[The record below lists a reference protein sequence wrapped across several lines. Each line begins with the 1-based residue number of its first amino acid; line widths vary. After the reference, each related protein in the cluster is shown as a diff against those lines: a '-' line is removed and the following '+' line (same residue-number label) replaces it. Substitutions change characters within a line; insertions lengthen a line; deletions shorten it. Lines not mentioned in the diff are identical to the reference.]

1 MMIFPYRNRALYWL
15 VLILL
20 AAMPLRAAT
29 GATIKV
35 VLDATQAPQKI
46 LHTQMTLPVKPG
58 PLTLYYPKWIPGEH
72 GPDGPLANLTGLK
85 VRANDKD
92 IGWRRDLLDM
102 FTFHVDVPAGAA
114 SLDIQFDYLE
124 PSGSFGFS
132 GAASASAKMLVVSW
146 NQNVLYPAGLSAQD
160 ITFQPT
166 LRLPAGWKFG
176 TALPVEH
183 QDGDTVEFKP
193 VSLDRLVDSPV
204 IAGEFL
210 RAVDI
215 TPPGEPIHH
224 EIDMAADSA
233 AALEMTPELRLRY
246 VNLVKETEKLFGTRH
261 YREYHF
267 LLSLSDHVAHF
278 GLEHHESND
287 SRVNERGII
296 DPKRQGRTGGLL
308 SHEFVHSWC
317 GKFRRPADLSTPDF
331 EAPMKTDLLWVYE
344 GLTTYLGDL
353 LDERSG
359 LETPEQF
366 REELAATAAEQGP
379 GRPGRTWRSLQDT
392 ADGLNASGFARAGG
406 WLNWRRGADYY
417 PESELVWLE
426 ADTIIRRET
435 HGQKSLDDFCRM
447 FFGGPNNGPELKT
460 YTFEDLVAALKQ
472 IAPYDWS
479 GFFRERLNS
488 NAPEAPLGGIENGGW
503 KVVYTDVEPEAF
515 KSDRRDPA
523 AVRADYSVGLVLGG
537 DGSVHDSMVGSPAYA
552 AGVTSGMKVVAVNGR
567 AFSAEVFRDALKA
580 TKKSA
585 RPLELL
591 VLSDEY
597 YKTVSVDY
605 QGGERYPHLARDE
618 GKPDVLSEI
627 MEPLAK

>member
-1 MMIFPYRNRALYWL
+1 MTFSYRFRTLSWL
-15 VLILL
+15 VAVLLL
-20 AAMPLRAAT
+20 ATPLAT
-29 GATIKV
+29 AGPTIKL
-35 VLDATQAPQKI
+35 VLDATQAPRKI
-46 LHTQMTLPVKPG
+46 LHTQMTLPVNPG

-85 VRANDKD
+85 VSANGSD

-102 FTFHVDVPAGAA
+102 FTFHVDVPAGAS
-114 SLDIQFDYLE
+114 SLDIQFDYIE
-124 PSGSFGFS
+124 PSSSSAFGSG
-132 GAASASAKMLVVSW
+132 SASAKMLVIPW
-146 NQNVLYPAGLSAQD
+146 NENVLYPAGFPAKD
-160 ITFQPT
+160 IIYQTT

-176 TALPVEH
+176 GALPVER
-183 QDGDTVEFKP
+183 QDGDTIVFKP
-193 VSLDRLVDSPV
+193 VAFDSLVDSPV
-204 IAGEFL
+204 IAGEFF

-215 TPPGEPIHH
+215 TPPGEAIHH

-233 AALEMTPELRLRY
+233 AALEMTPELRQRY
-246 VNLVKETEKLFGTRH
+246 VNLVRETEKLFSTRH

-287 SRVNERGII
+287 SRVSERGII

-317 GKFRRPADLSTPDF
+317 GKFRRPEDLSTPDF

-353 LDERSG
+353 LNERSG
-359 LETPEQF
+359 LETPEQY
-366 REELAATAAEQGP
+366 REELAATAADLGP
-379 GRPGRTWRSLQDT
+379 GRQGRTWRSLQDT
-392 ADGLNASGFARAGG
+392 ATGLNSTGFGRAGG

-417 PESELVWLE
+417 EESGLIWLE

-435 HGQKSLDDFCRM
+435 HNQKSLDDFCRL
-447 FFGGPNNGPELKT
+447 FFSGPNNGPELKT
-460 YTFEDLVAALKQ
+460 YTFDDLVGALKQ

-488 NAPEAPLGGIENGGW
+488 NSPNAPLGGIENGGW
-503 KVVYTDVEPEAF
+503 KVVYTDVEPEAMR
-515 KSDRRDPA
+515 SDRRGPGG
-523 AVRADYSVGLVLGG
+523 VRADYSVGLSLGG
-537 DGSVHDSMVGSPAYA
+537 DGSVRDSMVGSPAYK
-552 AGVTSGMKVVAVNGR
+552 AGVTSGMKVIAVNGR
-567 AFSAEVFRDALKA
+567 AFSTEVFSDALKA
-580 TKKSA
+580 TKNSA

-591 VLSDEY
+591 VVSDEY

-605 QGGERYPHLARDE
+605 QGGERYPHLVRDE
-618 GKPDVLSEI
+618 SKPDVLGEI
-627 MEPLAK
+627 EKALAKP